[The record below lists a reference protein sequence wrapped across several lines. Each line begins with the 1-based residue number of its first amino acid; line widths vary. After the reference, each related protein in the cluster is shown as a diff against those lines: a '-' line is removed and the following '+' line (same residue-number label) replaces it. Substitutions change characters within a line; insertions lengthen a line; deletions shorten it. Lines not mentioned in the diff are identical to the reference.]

1 MAAAAAAPAPAAHPV
16 TAAIT
21 RFTAPRAPRAGFG
34 PLDVETLETPRDNP
48 AVTSLKFIDWLVP
61 PAPALPSAPVYI
73 LTGVFLAAATFSKA
87 DADRVAFEAASLVE
101 DECTA
106 AMCSAF
112 CHELGKANLFDKTY
126 DDQESFYD
134 AVAEST
140 RLDRAALTLRL
151 AHIRNTESFDAPGGG
166 PAGPPEL
173 LFLHRVSWW
182 KILQEGAK
190 VYASRPCYL
199 LGQLFIFLG
208 AKSRRNTRADD
219 TSELRISGE
228 MLQSWVR
235 RTPPALDPAASESVV
250 ARKTPTFLAKASQ
263 HLLAAMRSTAASIE
277 AAREDLGDAFVLIAG
292 REAEISSTLWRRA
305 FDRID
310 SFYTLSA
317 FKPLMG
323 NAAELK
329 VQLERLAGHYTP
341 TSRSA
346 NPFVMMLELERKL
359 VERGKRTEIVDL
371 LSAHS
376 DFSAVV
382 TAILA
387 SSEISS
393 GPAHGVVAPASTGD
407 SSGAGT
413 GVGSGSLQAS
423 RADQA
428 ISAMPFRQA
437 VEACTN
443 DNLTG
448 RAFLER
454 CFRSG
459 SAILHRYGAFA
470 PAWLRSRHA
479 FFETFHAQLHAKREY
494 LSHAVTL
501 DADTAEVPGPLLTF
515 LLPEEQCNLFFT
527 GRWLQMDAF
536 NQGFMLVRAK
546 QHATSYLPVDPAD
559 FYVVESCLVGFKSYF
574 TRLLLAVNYP
584 EAPATGYSC
593 EEVVDKQISVIQF
606 IQGLPDAER
615 PDWYAWA
622 RSNFIEHA
630 LGRAQSIYLEFV
642 EASIPAEARL
652 DYFLPADAAFFS
664 NINHRMKQAEPI
676 STVRQAFPLL
686 FASTPIALPGT
697 SAGQSG
703 SGGGGGTAAGG
714 GGKVE
719 GGGGGGGG
727 GGGLKD
733 GKKKASVIHKMLDE
747 NTLFLAGYVY
757 DVGAAAKELK
767 VDVKS
772 LCWPRL
778 FTTKKGAEAAA
789 LCGIKSHGAAEHTI
803 PKGFNREAFAKK
815 YSQKAST
822 EQCQEAG
829 WFSSPN
835 KKKKI

>member
-1 MAAAAAAPAPAAHPV
+1 M
-16 TAAIT
+16 
-21 RFTAPRAPRAGFG
+21 
-34 PLDVETLETPRDNP
+34 LETGRDNP
-48 AVTSLKFIDWLVP
+48 AVNSLKFIDWLVP
-61 PAPALPSAPVYI
+61 PAPALPSAPTYI
-73 LTGVFLAAATFSKA
+73 LTGVFLAAASYAKA
-87 DADRVAFEAASLVE
+87 DADRAAFEAANLVE
-101 DECTA
+101 DECTV

-112 CHELGKANLFDKTY
+112 CHELGKASIFDKVY

-134 AVAEST
+134 AVTEST
-140 RLDRAALTLRL
+140 TLDRDALTLRL

-173 LFLHRVSWW
+173 VFLQRVNWW
-182 KILQEGAK
+182 KVLQEGARA
-190 VYASRPCYL
+190 YASRPCYL
-199 LGQLFIFLG
+199 LGQLFILLG
-208 AKSRRNTRADD
+208 AKSRRNIRSDD
-219 TSELRISGE
+219 SSELRISSE

-235 RTPPALDPAASESVV
+235 RTPPALEATASESVV
-250 ARKTPTFLAKASQ
+250 ARKVPAFLAKASQ
-263 HLLAAMRSTAASIE
+263 HLLAVMRSASASIDS
-277 AAREDLGDAFVLIAG
+277 ARDDLGDAFVLIAG

-317 FKPLMG
+317 FKPVMG

-329 VQLERLAGHYTP
+329 VQMERLAGHYTS
-341 TSRSA
+341 TSRAS
-346 NPFVMMLELERKL
+346 NPFALLLELERKL
-359 VERGKRTEIVDL
+359 AERGKRNEITHL
-371 LSAHS
+371 LSSHS

-382 TAILA
+382 TSILA

-393 GPAHGVVAPASTGD
+393 GPSHGGLAAAPSGD
-407 SSGAGT
+407 SSGAGA

-437 VEACTN
+437 VEECTN
-443 DNLTG
+443 NGLTG

-459 SAILHRYGAFA
+459 SSILHRYGAFA

-479 FFETFHAQLHAKREY
+479 FFETFHAQLYAKREY

-501 DADTAEVPGPLLTF
+501 DASTGQVPSALLSF
-515 LLPEEQCNLFFT
+515 LLPEEQVNFFFS

-536 NQGFMLVRAK
+536 NLGFMLVRA
-546 QHATSYLPVDPAD
+546 QLHSTSYLPVDPSD
-559 FYVVESCLVGFKSYF
+559 FYVVESCLVGFKGYF

-584 EAPATGYSC
+584 EAPAIGYNC
-593 EEVVDKQISVIQF
+593 EEVVDKQIEVVQY

-615 PDWYAWA
+615 PAWYAWA
-622 RSNFIEHA
+622 RNNFIENA

-642 EASIPAEARL
+642 EASIPADASL
-652 DYFLPADAAFFS
+652 DFFLPADAVFFTNIS
-664 NINHRMKQAEPI
+664 NRMKQAEPI
-676 STVRQAFPLL
+676 STVRQAFPSL
-686 FASTPIALPGT
+686 FPSTPIALPGT
-697 SAGQSG
+697 SSGQ
-703 SGGGGGTAAGG
+703 GGGGTGGGVGATADG
-714 GGKVE
+714 GGK
-719 GGGGGGGG
+719 GGGDPPDGGKGPG
-727 GGGLKD
+727 
-733 GKKKASVIHKMLDE
+733 GKKKAASSIHKMLDD

-757 DVGAAAKELK
+757 DVGGAAKELK

-778 FTTKKGAEAAA
+778 FTVKKGAEAAA
-789 LCGIKSHGAAEHTI
+789 LCGNKAHGAAEHAF

-815 YSQKAST
+815 YSKKATT